1 LSQGNPTLVLESHK
15 TPKGHILME
24 KKGAR
29 LFQKE
34 SHSLEFCR
42 NIVELEVLESRR
54 HLRQKVNELI
64 RLTSNSGASTEEIQ
78 RQLSLSLM
86 RFGTQLSTQLLHSLN
101 RDDPQ
106 ERHSIVWL
114 LIILNDA
121 QTIAPLRHIS
131 LDKRIPRSIRLS
143 ASLALAGMGA
153 TAETNENCRRTRL
166 YAIS

>member
-1 LSQGNPTLVLESHK
+1 
-15 TPKGHILME
+15 ME

-64 RLTSNSGASTEEIQ
+64 RLASNSGASTEEIQ

-153 TAETNENCRRTRL
+153 TAETSENCRRNRM

>member
-1 LSQGNPTLVLESHK
+1 MG
-15 TPKGHILME
+15 
-24 KKGAR
+24 KKGTR

-34 SHSLEFCR
+34 TNSLEFCR
-42 NIVELEVLESRR
+42 NIVELEVLDTRR
-54 HLRQKVNELI
+54 HLRHNLIDLI
-64 RLTSNSGASTEEIQ
+64 RLATNSCASSEEIQ
-78 RQLSLSLM
+78 RQLSLDLT
-86 RFGTQLSTQLLHSLN
+86 RFGTLLSSQLLRSLN

-114 LIILNDA
+114 LILLNDA

-131 LDKRIPRSIRLS
+131 LDERVPRSIRLS

-153 TAETNENCRRTRL
+153 TAETNENCRHTRL

>member
-1 LSQGNPTLVLESHK
+1 
-15 TPKGHILME
+15 ME

-64 RLTSNSGASTEEIQ
+64 RLASNSGASTEEIQ

>member
-1 LSQGNPTLVLESHK
+1 
-15 TPKGHILME
+15 ME
-24 KKGAR
+24 KKSAR

-34 SHSLEFCR
+34 ANSHEFFG
-42 NIVELEVLESRR
+42 NIVELEVLETRR
-54 HLRQKVNELI
+54 HLRHNLNELI
-64 RLTSNSGASTEEIQ
+64 RLATNSSASTEEIQ
-78 RQLSLSLM
+78 RQLSLDLT
-86 RFGTQLSTQLLHSLN
+86 RFGTQLSSQLLRSLN

-114 LIILNDA
+114 LILLNDA

-131 LDKRIPRSIRLS
+131 LDERVPRSIRLS

-153 TAETNENCRRTRL
+153 TAETNENCRHTRL

>member
-1 LSQGNPTLVLESHK
+1 
-15 TPKGHILME
+15 ME

>member
-1 LSQGNPTLVLESHK
+1 LESHK

-64 RLTSNSGASTEEIQ
+64 RLASNSGASTEEIQ